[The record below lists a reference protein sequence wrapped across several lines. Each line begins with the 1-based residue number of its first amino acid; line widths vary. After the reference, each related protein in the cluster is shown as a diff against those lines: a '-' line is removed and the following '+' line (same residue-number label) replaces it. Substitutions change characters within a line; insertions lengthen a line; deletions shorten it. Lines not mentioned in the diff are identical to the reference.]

1 MMNLYIRPAREEDL
15 GLLEPLDSH
24 VAPGELRWLQ
34 RQGRLLLAWEG
45 EELRGFARWNLFWD
59 NRPFLNLLY
68 VLEPWRNLGV
78 GSALLAAF
86 EEQARQGNFSQ
97 VLTSTLSS
105 EEAQHFYR
113 HRGYVDCGA
122 LLLPGEALE
131 LIFRKELS

>member
-86 EEQARQGNFSQ
+86 EEPIISRSSLNFDASISSNFS
-97 VLTSTLSS
+97 SS
-105 EEAQHFYR
+105 S
-113 HRGYVDCGA
+113 
-122 LLLPGEALE
+122 L
-131 LIFRKELS
+131 